1 MQLSDSQAAFEEA
14 ASSLWMAPEGTAT
27 ETKTSVSFSTPKTS
41 KVLDASK
48 KEDVEWA
55 VGIAAFV
62 WGFLNLPW
70 ISILPFWAIFLT
82 GLVNWTSKQSNEFGS
97 ITRAGGKFLI
107 ELVNFA
113 TESNDKWGLTDKLKT
128 KVDELKSKSSSKQT
142 FDDIEGYIKKAKAF
156 VDDNKVVDQV
166 KDISM
171 SAGEYS
177 NKFFDAADKWAWTTD
192 GPKDLKKQIE
202 AALEKVKGSTPLSLS
217 KPAEST
223 PSPASSSST
232 FKP

>member
-1 MQLSDSQAAFEEA
+1 
-14 ASSLWMAPEGTAT
+14 
-27 ETKTSVSFSTPKTS
+27 
-41 KVLDASK
+41 
-48 KEDVEWA
+48 
-55 VGIAAFV
+55 
-62 WGFLNLPW
+62 
-70 ISILPFWAIFLT
+70 
-82 GLVNWTSKQSNEFGS
+82 
-97 ITRAGGKFLI
+97 
-107 ELVNFA
+107 
-113 TESNDKWGLTDKLKT
+113 
-128 KVDELKSKSSSKQT
+128 SKSSSKQT
-142 FDDIEGYIKKAKAF
+142 FDDIEGYIKKAKVGRCVTNGWMDGWMDALGGWVQAF